1 MSVFYNL
8 NKDGYTSQLD
18 DIFVPKEFF
27 TLGELL
33 CWGENSSGQL
43 GDGTTNSSNT
53 PQTTFYQFGDFK
65 KVDSGINFAAGLTMQ
80 GELYVWGS
88 NSNGVFGD
96 GSSSNTSNPYPT
108 LVPGHLWYDFAC
120 GSTHIAAIKE
130 DGQLYEWGIYA
141 PSSQSFLPLAQSLT
155 NGSYGPYIL
164 NDYSARKVWASSQR
178 TFILTTGDGSG
189 SDGHIYSRGFS
200 PNREIG
206 RISNKNDFG
215 HLIETS
221 NNSLSVIEKNLLRY
235 PKDFSAGAS
244 STGIINQYGQLYW
257 MGNNDGPNGNGN
269 SFITGSGATAPS
281 LIGNDT
287 NWKRCSAG
295 YFYQAAIKDDGTLWT
310 WGYNN
315 EGQLGL
321 GNTIDYD
328 TPQQVGSEINW
339 KYVSCGL
346 YSTLAIKTDGT
357 LWGWGKNTND
367 LLGAYSQSGTPPTK
381 ILEPT
386 QIGTLKTWGSIA
398 TSQESYYG
406 IVYDKMIYH

>member
-1 MSVFYNL
+1 M
-8 NKDGYTSQLD
+8 
-18 DIFVPKEFF
+18 
-27 TLGELL
+27 
-33 CWGENSSGQL
+33 
-43 GDGTTNSSNT
+43 
-53 PQTTFYQFGDFK
+53 
-65 KVDSGINFAAGLTMQ
+65 
-80 GELYVWGS
+80 
-88 NSNGVFGD
+88 
-96 GSSSNTSNPYPT
+96 
-108 LVPGHLWYDFAC
+108 
-120 GSTHIAAIKE
+120 
-130 DGQLYEWGIYA
+130 
-141 PSSQSFLPLAQSLT
+141 
-155 NGSYGPYIL
+155 IL
-164 NDYSARKVWASSQR
+164 FNIDC
-178 TFILTTGDGSG
+178 
-189 SDGHIYSRGFS
+189 
-200 PNREIG
+200 
-206 RISNKNDFG
+206 
-215 HLIETS
+215 
-221 NNSLSVIEKNLLRY
+221 
-235 PKDFSAGAS
+235 
-244 STGIINQYGQLYW
+244 
-257 MGNNDGPNGNGN
+257 PNGNGN

-295 YFYQAAIKDDGTLWT
+295 YFYQAAIKENGTLWT

-321 GNTIDYD
+321 GNTVDYD

-381 ILEPT
+381 ILIPT

>member
-1 MSVFYNL
+1 MSVFHNL
-8 NKDGYTSQLD
+8 NKDRHTSQLD

-43 GDGTTNSSNT
+43 GDGSTNSSNT
-53 PQTTFYQFGDFK
+53 PQTTYYQFGDFK
-65 KVDSGINFAAGLTMQ
+65 KVDSGFNFAAGLTMQ

-96 GSSSNTSNPYPT
+96 GSSSNTSIPYPT

-120 GSTHIAAIKE
+120 GSAHISAIKE

-141 PSSQSFLPLAQSLT
+141 PSSQSFTPVAQSLA
-155 NGSYGPYIL
+155 NSSYEPYIL

-178 TFILTTGDGSG
+178 TFILTIGDGGS
-189 SDGHIYSRGFS
+189 SDGYIYSRGFS
-200 PNREIG
+200 PNKEIG
-206 RISNKNDFG
+206 RTSTTNGPFG
-215 HLIETS
+215 PTVLYDIER
-221 NNSLSVIEKNLLRY
+221 VRY
-235 PKDFSAGAS
+235 PKDFSAGVS

-257 MGNNDGPNGNGN
+257 MGNNDCPNGNGN
-269 SFITGSGATAPS
+269 SFITGSGGATAPS

-295 YFYQAAIKDDGTLWT
+295 YFYQAAIKENGTLWT

-321 GNTIDYD
+321 GNTVDYD

-381 ILEPT
+381 ILIPT

>member
-8 NKDGYTSQLD
+8 NKDRHTSQLD

-65 KVDSGINFAAGLTMQ
+65 KVDSGFNFAAGLTMQ

-96 GSSSNTSNPYPT
+96 GSSSNTSILYPT

-141 PSSQSFLPLAQSLT
+141 PSSQSFSPVAQSLT

-178 TFILTTGDGSG
+178 TFILTTGDGGS
-189 SDGHIYSRGFS
+189 SDGYIYSRGFS

-221 NNSLSVIEKNLLRY
+221 NNSLSVIEADLLRY
-235 PKDFSAGAS
+235 PKDFSAGVS

-287 NWKRCSAG
+287 NWKCCSAG
-295 YFYQAAIKDDGTLWT
+295 YFYQAAIKENGTLWT

-321 GNTIDYD
+321 GNTVDYD

-381 ILEPT
+381 ILIPT